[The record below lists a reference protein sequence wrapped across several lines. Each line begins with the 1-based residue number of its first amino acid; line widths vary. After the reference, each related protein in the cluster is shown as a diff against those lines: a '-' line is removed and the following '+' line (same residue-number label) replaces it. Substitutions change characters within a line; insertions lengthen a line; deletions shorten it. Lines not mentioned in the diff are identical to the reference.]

1 MGIVREIQGRIQVP
15 RYYPAFID
23 VRGRDC
29 VVIGGGDLGEEKV
42 VKLLECDANVVVIS
56 LEVTPK
62 VRDLADGGKVEWI
75 RRDYRYGDLE
85 RAFIAIAHTGDN
97 ELDKQI
103 YKEAEERNVILN
115 VVDVTHLCTFIAP
128 SVARRGEVTVATS
141 TGGASPALARTFR
154 EKLESSRIL
163 EYADLAPIL
172 SDARAELRRRGL
184 RVSPDHWQTCITEEL
199 LDTVQA
205 GQPDSAYNTLLEG
218 LLTGSEPLSQ
228 A

>member
-1 MGIVREIQGRIQVP
+1 MP

-42 VKLLECDANVVVIS
+42 VKLLECDAKVVVVS
-56 LEVTPK
+56 PDVTPK
-62 VRDLADGGKVEWI
+62 VKGLADTGEVEWI
-75 RRDYRYGDLE
+75 RREYKDGDLE
-85 RAFIAIAHTGDN
+85 RAFIAIANTGDP
-97 ELDKQI
+97 EMDGRI
-103 YKEAEERNVILN
+103 SKEAEERNVILN

-163 EYADLAPIL
+163 EYADLAPVL

-184 RVSPDHWQTCITEEL
+184 RVPPDHWQMCITEDL
-199 LDTVQA
+199 LDTVQS
-205 GQPDSAYNTLLEG
+205 GQYECAYETLLEG
-218 LLTGSEPLSQ
+218 LLAGSEPL
-228 A
+228 

>member
-1 MGIVREIQGRIQVP
+1 MP

-29 VVIGGGDLGEEKV
+29 LVIGGGELGEEKV
-42 VKLLECDANVVVIS
+42 VKLLECDAKVVVVS
-56 LEVTPK
+56 SEVTDK
-62 VRDLADGGKVEWI
+62 VRELAEDGAVEWI
-75 RRDYRYGDLE
+75 RRDYEYGDLE
-85 RAFIAIAHTGDN
+85 RAFIAIANTGDA
-97 ELDKQI
+97 ETDRLI

-163 EYADLAPIL
+163 EYADLAPAL

-184 RVSPDHWQTCITEEL
+184 RVSPDHWQACITEEL
-199 LDTVQA
+199 LDMVQS
-205 GQPDSAYNTLLEG
+205 GQYESAYDTLLEG
-218 LLTGSEPLSQ
+218 LLAGSEPL
-228 A
+228 

>member
-1 MGIVREIQGRIQVP
+1 MP

-29 VVIGGGDLGEEKV
+29 VVVGGGELGEEKV
-42 VKLLECDANVVVIS
+42 VKLMECDASVVVVS
-56 LEVTPK
+56 SEVTER
-62 VRDLADGGKVEWI
+62 VRELADEGAVEWI
-75 RRDYRYGDLE
+75 RRDYEYGDLE
-85 RAFIAIAHTGDN
+85 RAFIAIANTGDS
-97 ELDKQI
+97 EMDRLI

-154 EKLESSRIL
+154 EKLEGSRIL
-163 EYADLAPIL
+163 EYADLAPVL
-172 SDARAELRRRGL
+172 ADARAELRRRGL
-184 RVSPDHWQTCITEEL
+184 RASPDHWQACITEEL

-205 GQPDSAYNTLLEG
+205 GESDRAYRTLLAG
-218 LLTGSEPLSQ
+218 LLTGSEPL
-228 A
+228 

>member
-1 MGIVREIQGRIQVP
+1 MP

-42 VKLLECDANVVVIS
+42 VKLLECDASVVVVS
-56 LEVTPK
+56 SDVTDR
-62 VRDLADGGKVEWI
+62 VRELADEGKVEWI
-75 RRDYRYGDLE
+75 RRDYEDGDLE
-85 RAFIAIAHTGDN
+85 RAFIAIANTGDS
-97 ELDKQI
+97 EMDKRI
-103 YKEAEERNVILN
+103 YREAAERNVILN

-163 EYADLAPIL
+163 EYADLAPVL
-172 SDARAELRRRGL
+172 SDVRAELRRRGL
-184 RVSPDHWQTCITEEL
+184 RVPPDHWQKCITEEL
-199 LDTVQA
+199 LDTVQT
-205 GQPDSAYNTLLEG
+205 GKTEKAYNTLIEG
-218 LLTGSEPLSQ
+218 LVTGSEPI
-228 A
+228 

>member
-1 MGIVREIQGRIQVP
+1 MP

-29 VVIGGGDLGEEKV
+29 LVIGGGELGEEKV
-42 VKLLECDANVVVIS
+42 VKLMECDANVVVVS
-56 LEVTPK
+56 AEVTER
-62 VRDLADGGKVEWI
+62 VRELADEGAVEWI
-75 RRDYRYGDLE
+75 RRDYEYGDLE
-85 RAFIAIAHTGDN
+85 RAFIAIANTGDS
-97 ELDKQI
+97 EMDRLI

-154 EKLESSRIL
+154 EKLEGSRIL
-163 EYADLAPIL
+163 EYADLAPVL
-172 SDARAELRRRGL
+172 ADARAELRRRGL
-184 RVSPDHWQTCITEEL
+184 RVPPDHWQARITEEL

-205 GQPDSAYNTLLEG
+205 GESDRAYSTLLEG
-218 LLTGSEPLSQ
+218 LLTGSEPL
-228 A
+228 

>member
-1 MGIVREIQGRIQVP
+1 MP

-42 VKLLECDANVVVIS
+42 VKLLECEASVVVVS
-56 LEVTPK
+56 SEVTDR
-62 VRDLADGGKVEWI
+62 VRELASSGDVEWV
-75 RRDYRYGDLE
+75 RRDYEYGDLE
-85 RAFIAIAHTGDN
+85 RAFIAIANTGDA
-97 ELDKQI
+97 EMDSRI
-103 YKEAEERNVILN
+103 YEEAEERNVILN

-172 SDARAELRRRGL
+172 SDARSELKRRGA
-184 RVSPDHWQTCITEEL
+184 RVAPDYWQMCITEEL
-199 LDTVQA
+199 LNTVQA
-205 GQPDSAYNTLLEG
+205 GQSERAYNTLMAG
-218 LLTGSEPLSQ
+218 LLENAEPI

>member
-1 MGIVREIQGRIQVP
+1 MP

-42 VKLLECDANVVVIS
+42 VKLLECDARVIVIS
-56 LEVTPK
+56 SNVTSK
-62 VRDLADGGKVEWI
+62 VRELADEGKVEWI
-75 RRDYRYGDLE
+75 MRDYRDGDLE
-85 RAFIAIAHTGDN
+85 RAFIAIANTGDS
-97 ELDKQI
+97 EMDKRI
-103 YKEAEERNVILN
+103 YREAEERNVILN

-163 EYADLAPIL
+163 EYADLAPVL

-184 RVSPDHWQTCITEEL
+184 RVPPDHWQMCITEEL

-205 GQPDSAYNTLLEG
+205 GKTEKAYNTLIEG
-218 LLTGSEPLSQ
+218 LVTGSEPI
-228 A
+228 

>member
-1 MGIVREIQGRIQVP
+1 MP

-42 VKLLECDANVVVIS
+42 MKLLECDARVIVIS
-56 LEVTPK
+56 SNVTSK
-62 VRDLADGGKVEWI
+62 VRELADEGNVEWI
-75 RRDYRYGDLE
+75 MRDYRDGDLE
-85 RAFIAIAHTGDN
+85 RAFIAIANTGDS
-97 ELDKQI
+97 EMDKRI
-103 YKEAEERNVILN
+103 YREAEERNVILN

-163 EYADLAPIL
+163 EYADLAPVL

-184 RVSPDHWQTCITEEL
+184 RVPPDHWQMCITEEL

-205 GQPDSAYNTLLEG
+205 GKTEKAYNTLIEG
-218 LLTGSEPLSQ
+218 LVTGSEPV
-228 A
+228 

>member
-1 MGIVREIQGRIQVP
+1 MP

-23 VRGRDC
+23 VRDRDC

-42 VKLLECDANVVVIS
+42 VKLLECDASVVVIS
-56 LEVTPK
+56 PEVTEK
-62 VRDLADGGKVEWI
+62 VRGLADRGVVEWI
-75 RRDYRYGDLE
+75 EREYRYGDLE
-85 RAFIAIAHTGDN
+85 RAFIAIANTGDA
-97 ELDKQI
+97 ETDRRI

-184 RVSPDHWQTCITEEL
+184 RVPADHWQTCITEGL
-199 LDTVQA
+199 LDSVQA
-205 GQPDSAYNTLLEG
+205 GQAGSAYDTLLEG
-218 LLTGSEPLSQ
+218 LLAGSEPRSQ

>member
-1 MGIVREIQGRIQVP
+1 MP

-29 VVIGGGDLGEEKV
+29 MVIGGGELGEEKV
-42 VKLLECDANVVVIS
+42 VKLLECDASVVVVS
-56 LEVTPK
+56 SEVTDK
-62 VRDLADGGKVEWI
+62 VRELAEDGAVEWI
-75 RRDYRYGDLE
+75 RRDYEYGDLE
-85 RAFIAIAHTGDN
+85 RAFIAIANTGSPDTDR
-97 ELDKQI
+97 LI

-172 SDARAELRRRGL
+172 SDARAELRRKGL
-184 RVSPDHWQTCITEEL
+184 RVPPDHWQMCITEEL
-199 LDTVQA
+199 LDTVQD
-205 GQPDSAYNTLLEG
+205 GQTDKAYRTLIED
-218 LLTGSEPLSQ
+218 LLTGSESL
-228 A
+228 